1 MLSCTLAV
9 FKVDHW
15 EWGLDREGLIFQQD
29 NHPKDTCQGSVKW
42 FKRNRINVLKWSA
55 QLSDPSYLNICGTTS
70 KGCLVQMG
78 PSHEPWEWVRVE
90 RDGITK
96 EGHVKLMG
104 SMPRRTEAII
114 KAKPLTSTKTD

>member
-29 NHPKDTCQGSVKW
+29 NHPKDTCQGAVKW
-42 FKRNRINVLKWSA
+42 FKRNRNNVLKWSA
-55 QLSDPSYLNICGTTS
+55 QLSDPSYLNTCGATS

-78 PSHEPWEWVRVE
+78 PSCWYAWALGADEGGK
-90 RDGITK
+90 DGITK
-96 EGHVKLMG
+96 EG
-104 SMPRRTEAII
+104 
-114 KAKPLTSTKTD
+114 